1 MNVDERFHLIKQ
13 VGEEIITE
21 EELKKLLEEKKHPV
35 AYDGFEPSGK
45 IHIAQAVLRAITINK
60 MLKAG
65 CRFKMLVADWH
76 AWANNKMGGD
86 LDKIRVAGQYMA
98 EVWKASGMDTENVEF
113 VYDYQLK
120 ERGDYWK
127 TVMKVARSATL
138 KRLLR
143 CSQIMGRK
151 EDEALQ
157 GSQIIYPCMQA
168 ADIFELKADITQLGM
183 DQRKVNVLA
192 REIGPSL
199 GYWKPVV
206 VSHHMLLG
214 LGKPVSGTTD
224 AVERAI
230 ELKMSKSKPDSCIF
244 VHDTE
249 EEIRRKITKAYCP
262 EKQEEENPVLEYA
275 KYLVFERVKEVTIE
289 RKFGEPLYFSS
300 YAELVKSYKE
310 GQIHPMDLKAA
321 VAHHVDDLVKPIRE
335 HFEKNAKAG
344 KLLEEVKSFEI
355 TR

>member
-1 MNVDERFHLIKQ
+1 
-13 VGEEIITE
+13 
-21 EELKKLLEEKKHPV
+21 
-35 AYDGFEPSGK
+35 
-45 IHIAQAVLRAITINK
+45 
-60 MLKAG
+60 MLQAG

-76 AWANNKMGGD
+76 AWANNKLGGD
-86 LDKIRVAGQYMA
+86 LEKIRTAGQYMA

-127 TVMKVARSATL
+127 TVMEIARNATL

-214 LGKPVSGTTD
+214 LGKPVSQAKD
-224 AVERAI
+224 ATERAI
-230 ELKMSKSKPDSCIF
+230 ELKMSKSKPDTCIF
-244 VHDTE
+244 VHDNE
-249 EEIRRKITKAYCP
+249 EEIQRKIGKAYCP
-262 EKQEEENPVLEYA
+262 EKEERENPVLEYA
-275 KYLVFERVKEVTIE
+275 KYLVFERVKEVSIE
-289 RKFGEPLYFSS
+289 RKFGGPLYFSS
-300 YAELVKSYKE
+300 YHNLVQSYAK
-310 GQIHPMDLKAA
+310 GDIHPMDLKAA
-321 VAHHVDDLVKPIRE
+321 VAHHVNDLVKPIRE
-335 HFEKNAKAG
+335 HFEKNQKAK
-344 KLLEEVKSFEI
+344 KLYEDVRSFEI